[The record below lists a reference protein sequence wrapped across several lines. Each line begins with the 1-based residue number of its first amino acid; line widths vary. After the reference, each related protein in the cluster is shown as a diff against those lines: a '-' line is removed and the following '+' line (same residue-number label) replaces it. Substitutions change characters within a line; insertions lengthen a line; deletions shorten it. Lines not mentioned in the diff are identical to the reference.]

1 MRARYPELEKC
12 GVCPQNCGVDRY
24 RETGFC
30 GADHRLKINLAH
42 LHHGE
47 EPVLSGSGGSG
58 TIFFS
63 HCNLRCVF
71 CQNHR
76 ISHQGWGTYYTEDE
90 CAGLML
96 DLQAAGAHNV
106 NLVSPTHFTPQLAQT
121 IRIAKKRGLKIPVV
135 WNSNAY
141 EQVSSLQSLAGL
153 VDIYLPD
160 FKYADPG
167 CGEKYSQAP
176 RYPELALMAIREM
189 YRQAGGLQVDA
200 GGIAEKGGLIRHLV
214 LPNRISGTIE
224 ALGILREN
232 FGPAVDISLM
242 AQYYPAAEASR
253 FAELDRGITS
263 GEYQETLDQAEKLG
277 LENVFIQELE
287 QSPGWTPEFDSQGLG
302 LQKGELHFRGKEDHE
317 VL

>member
-1 MRARYPELEKC
+1 MSKKYPELEQC

-24 RETGFC
+24 RETGSC

-71 CQNHR
+71 CQNYR
-76 ISHQGWGTYYTEDE
+76 ISHQGWGTYYSEEE
-90 CAGLML
+90 CAGMML

-121 IRIAKKRGLKIPVV
+121 IRIAKNRGLKIPVV

-141 EQVSSLQSLAGL
+141 EKVSSLQSLEGL

-167 CGEKYSQAP
+167 CSGKYSQAP
-176 RYPELALMAIREM
+176 DYPDLALEAIKEM
-189 YRQAGGLQVDA
+189 YAQVGELQIN
-200 GGIAEKGGLIRHLV
+200 GEGIATRGVLIRHLV
-214 LPNRISGTIE
+214 LPNRISGTFE
-224 ALGILREN
+224 ALSILRET
-232 FGPAVDISLM
+232 FGPGVFISLM
-242 AQYYPAAEASR
+242 AQYYPAGEASR
-253 FAELDRGITS
+253 FAELDRGIS
-263 GEYQETLDQAEKLG
+263 SREYEEALDQAEKLG
-277 LENVFIQELE
+277 LENVFTQETE
-287 QSPGWTPEFDSQGLG
+287 VTPEWTPEFADQGRG
-302 LQKGELHFRGKEDHE
+302 LNPEAMHFRGKENHDAQ
-317 VL
+317 